1 MEGSCKQ
8 HTLAVTAQ
16 LYENHCHLL
25 AMADMTGTVL
35 RMSGVPEYINLY
47 LSCMPMV
54 DGCVTTVTQSIA
66 YCTQQALG
74 LETKETYPYERTTRG
89 IKDFNEKHYQREW
102 WKQRYRISRIDQ
114 ILFKEKEQMKIM
126 LTANFGPDGKKY
138 PCVGILCMGKVFIDG
153 EYARRCAVN
162 NEPYKHPEEPK
173 SVEHA
178 VELYGPEHSVLIVG
192 VNTLTD
198 GKHYCEIKNTYG
210 EEWGD
215 CGFSKVGFEVFN
227 SVLFPTLELPVKKK

>member
-8 HTLAVTAQ
+8 HTLAVTQ
-16 LYENHCHLL
+16 QYFESHCHLL

-35 RMSGVPEYINLY
+35 RMTGEPEYINLY

-66 YCTQQALG
+66 YCTWKNLG
-74 LETKETYPYERTTRG
+74 LETKETYPYERTGRG
-89 IKDFNEKHYQREW
+89 IKNFNEKHYQREW
-102 WKQRYRISRIDQ
+102 WKKRYRISRIDV
-114 ILFKEKEQMKIM
+114 ISFKKKELIKPRLM
-126 LTANFGPDGKKY
+126 ANFGGPKY
-138 PCVGILCMGKVFIDG
+138 PCVGILCMSEVFRDG
-153 EYARRCAVN
+153 EYARVCAVN

-178 VELYGPEHSVLIVG
+178 IELYGPEHSVLIVG
-192 VNTLTD
+192 VNTLSD
-198 GKHYCEIKNTYG
+198 GKHYCEIKNTWG

-215 CGFSKVGFEVFN
+215 GGFSKVAFEVFN
-227 SVLFPTLELPVKKK
+227 SVLFPSP